1 MDLLNVFHVIK
12 NYIGKKW
19 MQDILG
25 QENICQLAMMNRMYL
40 VNVGTVTDITREV
53 YMNTVEL

>member
-25 QENICQLAMMNRMYL
+25 QENIWQLAMMNRMFTA
-40 VNVGTVTDITREV
+40 NVGTVTDTIKEV
-53 YMNTVEL
+53 YMNTQEL